1 MFKYPKM
8 VMMAASLVTP
18 PALGGCVAT
27 LQAEPA
33 YVEAS
38 PVPANIEIYPHTFY
52 EGRTVYFVND
62 NWYYRDGPRWAYYR
76 QEPAPLYQRRT
87 YIQRA
92 PPAAGLYSPAPAVQT
107 ERRSVARSPRNS
119 HELVAPPA
127 RHMQRERP
135 HEEHEVQSPNRRD
148 PR

>member
-1 MFKYPKM
+1 MFKYPKT
-8 VMMAASLVTP
+8 VMAAASLVILL
-18 PALGGCVAT
+18 ALEGCVAT

-38 PVPANIEIYPHTFY
+38 TVPANIEIYPHTFY

-76 QEPAPLYQRRT
+76 QEPAPLYQHRT

-92 PPAAGLYSPAPAVQT
+92 PPAARRYSAAPAVQT
-107 ERRSVARSPRNS
+107 ERRSVAPGPRNP
-119 HELVAPPA
+119 HGLVAPPA
-127 RHMQRERP
+127 RRVQRERP
-135 HEEHEVQSPNRRD
+135 HDAHEDQSPNSRDRR
-148 PR
+148 